1 MDKDK
6 NTTDSITI
14 GRLIKELKKI
24 YPDISSSKLRFLE
37 SQGLVNPKRS
47 LNKYRVY
54 TKSDIKIINFILKM
68 QKDFY
73 LPLDI
78 IKEKLNSKEFEVY
91 MKDGKNIEKLQLDL
105 GKEFKEIQKNMFL
118 SPDELKKKLKLS
130 KSFVDDLI
138 NYGLIGTRDEAG
150 KMIIDENDIIIV
162 KMAKE
167 LLKYGIHVKHL
178 KMFDNFAVRHSSF
191 IQQIIMP
198 LMSSSKKELHRKGK
212 NVALRLERDLC
223 RLHEM
228 LLRKE
233 NRKFLEKNK

>member
-1 MDKDK
+1 MEKDK
-6 NTTDSITI
+6 NTIDSITI
-14 GRLIKELKKI
+14 GKLIKELKKT

-37 SQGLVNPKRS
+37 SQGLVSPKRA

-54 TKSDIKIINFILKM
+54 TKNDIKRINFILKV

-78 IKEKLNSKEFEVY
+78 IKEKINSKEFEKY
-91 MKDGKNIEKLQLDL
+91 FKDGKSIENMQLDL
-105 GKEFKEIQKNMFL
+105 GKEFKEKQKNKDL
-118 SPDELKKKLKLS
+118 TSDELKKKLKLAQ
-130 KSFVDDLI
+130 SFIDDLI
-138 NYGLIGTRDEAG
+138 DYNIIESRDDNG
-150 KMIIDENDIIIV
+150 KIIINGDDIQIV

-167 LLKYGIHVKHL
+167 LSKYGIHVKHL
-178 KMFDNFAVRHSSF
+178 QMFENFAIRHSSF

-198 LMSSSKKELHRKGK
+198 LMSSSKKDLHRKGK
-212 NVALRLERDLC
+212 KVALRLENDLS
-223 RLHEM
+223 LFHGL